1 MKLEDAAAWATIL
14 ALPLAIV
21 GAFAAVAALGRQRDL
36 RQRLRVVLDQV
47 FKACDEFQV
56 GNDDY
61 LTVDFLR
68 KSAERLRLLTFRD
81 GLKSPSENH
90 MTQLRDILLDIA
102 SRFDLPSDLP
112 NYPPQVVPP
121 EQRQQWL
128 ENNKQ
133 MLDYQIEQAKRRSVK
148 YLRAV
153 NRMDDFNYLIYLRF
167 KRFGIT
173 SRTFGEAPSDF
184 HTWPGPVD

>member
-1 MKLEDAAAWATIL
+1 MTLGDAAAWANIL

-47 FKACDEFQV
+47 FKACDEYQA

-61 LTVDFLR
+61 LTKDFVR

-81 GLKSPSENH
+81 GLKSPNENH
-90 MTQLRDILLDIA
+90 INQLRDILSDIA
-102 SRFDLPSDLP
+102 ARFDPPRPLPT
-112 NYPPQVVPP
+112 QVVPQ
-121 EQRQQWL
+121 EQQQQWL
-128 ENNKQ
+128 ENNQQ
-133 MLDYQIEQAKRRSVK
+133 MLDHEIEQAKRRSVK

-167 KRFGIT
+167 KRFGTT

-184 HTWPGPVD
+184 HTWPGPVSDE